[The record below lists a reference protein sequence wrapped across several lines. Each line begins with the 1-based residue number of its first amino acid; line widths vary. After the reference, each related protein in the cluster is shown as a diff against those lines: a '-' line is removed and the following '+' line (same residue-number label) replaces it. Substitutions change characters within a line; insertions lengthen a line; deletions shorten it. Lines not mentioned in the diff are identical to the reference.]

1 MTKKTESTG
10 KENES
15 GDVDQA
21 MARIKVGIG
30 YKAVDITFW
39 SKPQKAS

>member
-1 MTKKTESTG
+1 MTKKTES
-10 KENES
+10 KEKETK
-15 GDVDQA
+15 VIDQA

-39 SKPQKAS
+39 SKPRKAS